1 MHYVSFVAAV
11 ALLEYVLLSLRTGQ
25 ARQKYGVQAPATTGD
40 PIFERHYRVQQN
52 TLEQLAV
59 FLPSIFL
66 FATYVSAFW
75 AAMLGWVFIAG
86 RFLYARA
93 YVADPASRSVGFT
106 TGFVAT
112 SILLLGGLFG
122 ALFAK

>member
-11 ALLEYVLLSLRTGQ
+11 ALLEYVLISLQTGQ
-25 ARQKYGVQAPATTGD
+25 ARQKYNVQAPATTGD

-52 TLEQLAV
+52 TVEQLVV
-59 FLPSIFL
+59 FLPSLFL
-66 FATYVSAFW
+66 FANYVSPFW

-86 RFLYARA
+86 RFLYARG
-93 YVADPASRSVGFT
+93 YIADPAKRSTGFT
-106 TGFVAT
+106 IGFVAT
-112 SILLLGGLFG
+112 AILLLGGLVG

>member
-11 ALLEYVLLSLRTGQ
+11 ALLEYVLISLRTGQ
-25 ARQKYGVQAPATTGD
+25 ARQKYNVQAPATTGD

-52 TLEQLAV
+52 TLEQLIV
-59 FLPSIFL
+59 FLPSLFL
-66 FATYVSAFW
+66 FANYVSAFW

-86 RFLYARA
+86 RALYARG
-93 YVADPASRSVGFT
+93 YLADPEKRGAGFI
-106 TGFVAT
+106 TGFAA
-112 SILLLGGLFG
+112 SSLLLLGGLLG